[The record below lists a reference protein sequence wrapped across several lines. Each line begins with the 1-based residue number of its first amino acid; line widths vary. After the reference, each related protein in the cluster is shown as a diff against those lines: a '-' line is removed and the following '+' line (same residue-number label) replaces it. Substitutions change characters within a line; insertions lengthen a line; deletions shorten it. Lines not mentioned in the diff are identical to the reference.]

1 MILVIDDFEQFKIFF
16 DVVYEITDLIE
27 LQLYNDHMI
36 CSILDK
42 GHTRFMT
49 VRFDSA
55 FFTVYEV
62 DDAES
67 VTIFAEDLHK
77 IIKSATK
84 IDSVRLETNDNYLI
98 GKFESDNG
106 NSRIFEFVLPS
117 DEIESATPPSIEYPA
132 KFDVSLDDLKQ
143 GIKDIG
149 IVGSDEIRF
158 TVNNSILSVTAGTEV
173 SSNYVY
179 NVNVDCEVNNALSC
193 KFNLKYIEQ
202 ILKFNKINKVVEFN
216 IGDDMPLSY
225 VLEDAFN
232 TVKVTGLI
240 APMIEAE

>member
-16 DVVYEITDLIE
+16 DVVYEITEYIE
-27 LQLYNDHMI
+27 LQLYKDYMI

-77 IIKSATK
+77 IIKSANK
-84 IDSVRLETNDNYLI
+84 IDSVRLETNENYFI

-106 NSRIFEFVLPS
+106 NSRIFEFVLPN
-117 DEIESATPPSIEYPA
+117 EYIETATPPSIDFPS
-132 KFDVSLDDLKQ
+132 KFNVSLDDIKQ
-143 GIKDIG
+143 GIKDIS
-149 IVGSDEIRF
+149 IIGSDEIRF
-158 TVNNSILSVTAGTEV
+158 TINNNILSITVGTEV
-173 SSNYVY
+173 STNYVY

-193 KFNLKYIEQ
+193 KFNLNYIEQ

-225 VLEDAFN
+225 VVEDAFN
-232 TVKVTGLI
+232 TIKITGLI
-240 APMIEAE
+240 APKLEDI